1 MISFAC
7 ADGERGSPSLNGME
21 LEQVGA
27 TLRSFVSKS
36 GALQA
41 VVATP
46 IGIVTCDGAGAVTF
60 QESEADEAV
69 VVDVAGVGPATLD
82 MELKRLPPFVVDELR
97 GEVHGPLGGLE
108 HVAEGVL
115 SLTRALGGPS
125 VAMTWPPTTD
135 DETQFVVSGRD
146 GEGVVVVIGD
156 ESFTMDE
163 GWPPKRPAS

>member
-1 MISFAC
+1 
-7 ADGERGSPSLNGME
+7 ME

-41 VVATP
+41 VAATP
-46 IGIVTCDGAGAVTF
+46 LGIVTCDATGAVFF
-60 QESEADEAV
+60 QETDADEPREI
-69 VVDVAGVGPATLD
+69 DVKGVTPATLD

-115 SLTRALGGPS
+115 SLTRALGAPS
-125 VAMTWPPTTD
+125 VAMTWPPATD
-135 DETQFVVSGRD
+135 DEIQFVVSGRD
-146 GEGVVVVIGD
+146 GEGIVVVIGD
-156 ESFTMDE
+156 ESFTMGED
-163 GWPPKRPAS
+163 WPPKRPVI

>member
-1 MISFAC
+1 
-7 ADGERGSPSLNGME
+7 ME

-41 VVATP
+41 VAATP
-46 IGIVTCDGAGAVTF
+46 LGLVTCDGTGAVFF
-60 QESEADEAV
+60 QETDEDEPRQI
-69 VVDVAGVGPATLD
+69 DVKGVEPASLD

-115 SLTRALGGPS
+115 SLTRALGAPS
-125 VAMTWPPTTD
+125 VAMTWPPATD
-135 DETQFVVSGRD
+135 EIQFVVSGRD

-156 ESFTMDE
+156 ESFTMGDD
-163 GWPPKRPAS
+163 WPPKRPVT

>member
-1 MISFAC
+1 
-7 ADGERGSPSLNGME
+7 ME
-21 LEQVGA
+21 LEEVGA

-41 VVATP
+41 VAATP
-46 IGIVTCDGAGAVTF
+46 IGIVTCDGTGAVSF
-60 QESEADEAV
+60 QESDEAEPV
-69 VVDVAGVGPATLD
+69 AVDVAGVAPATLD

-115 SLTRALGGPS
+115 SLTRALGAPS
-125 VAMTWPPTTD
+125 AAMTWPPATD
-135 DETQFVVSGRD
+135 EETQFVVSGRD

-163 GWPPKRPAS
+163 GWPPQRPAS

>member
-1 MISFAC
+1 
-7 ADGERGSPSLNGME
+7 ME

-27 TLRSFVSKS
+27 TLRAFVSKS
-36 GALQA
+36 GALQ
-41 VVATP
+41 VVAATP
-46 IGIVTCDGAGAVTF
+46 LGIVTCDGTGAVAF
-60 QESEADEAV
+60 QETDEDEPVA
-69 VVDVAGVGPATLD
+69 VDVAGAEPVALD
-82 MELKRLPPFVVDELR
+82 MELKRLPPFIVDELR

-115 SLTRALGGPS
+115 SLTRALGAPS
-125 VAMTWPPTTD
+125 VAMAWPPTTD

-163 GWPPKRPAS
+163 GWPPKRPASP

>member
-1 MISFAC
+1 MSFVGGAR
-7 ADGERGSPSLNGME
+7 AARRSLKPME

-36 GALQA
+36 GALHA
-41 VVATP
+41 VAATP
-46 IGIVTCDGAGAVTF
+46 LGIVTCDGTGAVFF
-60 QESEADEAV
+60 QETDEDEPRQI
-69 VVDVAGVGPATLD
+69 DVKGVEPATLD

-115 SLTRALGGPS
+115 SLTRALGAPCGALS
-125 VAMTWPPTTD
+125 WPPATD
-135 DETQFVVSGRD
+135 DEIQFVVSGRD

-156 ESFTMDE
+156 ESFTMGED
-163 GWPPKRPAS
+163 WPPKRPVV